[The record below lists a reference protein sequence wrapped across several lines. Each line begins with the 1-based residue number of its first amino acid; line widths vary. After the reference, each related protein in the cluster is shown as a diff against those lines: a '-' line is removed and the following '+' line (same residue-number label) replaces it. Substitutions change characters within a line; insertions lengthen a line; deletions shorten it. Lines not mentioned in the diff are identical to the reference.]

1 MRFTKILVS
10 ASLLPSLLLWP
21 VGFSRATDTPG
32 VTATEIKLG
41 QTMPYS
47 GPASSFSIQGKVNLA
62 YLNMINEQGGI
73 NGRKINLISRDDG
86 YSPPKAVEQIRK
98 LVEEDNVAAV
108 FGMMGTPGVLATA
121 KYLNSNGIPQLLST
135 SSSSVP
141 AQVKEYPYTT
151 LWSMPFRTEGMILAS
166 YVLKNKPDA
175 KVAILFQNDE
185 FGKGYVRFFKQGLGD
200 KTSMIVSEVGYDLTS
215 PTIDSQVAQLKNSGA
230 DTLMMATSPKF
241 AAQAFRKMYEL
252 GWNPTKLLISGSS
265 SIPNA
270 IKPAGFE
277 ATQGVLTLRY
287 IMLPDDPANLELPA
301 MKEYLAFMAKYLP
314 NENAHDIAPVSGYIT
329 AQLLVDILKK
339 CGNDLSRENI
349 IKNANDFQEV
359 QHPLLLPGV
368 KYSATPSDHTP
379 MHTGVIAKLEGERWL
394 NTGEVIRVDVP
405 QGE

>member
-1 MRFTKILVS
+1 
-10 ASLLPSLLLWP
+10 
-21 VGFSRATDTPG
+21 
-32 VTATEIKLG
+32 
-41 QTMPYS
+41 
-47 GPASSFSIQGKVNLA
+47 
-62 YLNMINEQGGI
+62 
-73 NGRKINLISRDDG
+73 
-86 YSPPKAVEQIRK
+86 
-98 LVEEDNVAAV
+98 
-108 FGMMGTPGVLATA
+108 
-121 KYLNSNGIPQLLST
+121 
-135 SSSSVP
+135 
-141 AQVKEYPYTT
+141 
-151 LWSMPFRTEGMILAS
+151 MILAS